1 MFNKNLKR
9 ELAEL
14 REEAAINLQIKNS
27 LYREMMVLE
36 LDPQ

>member
-14 REEAAINLQIKNS
+14 REDAAINQQIKNS
-27 LYREMMVLE
+27 LYRK
-36 LDPQ
+36 